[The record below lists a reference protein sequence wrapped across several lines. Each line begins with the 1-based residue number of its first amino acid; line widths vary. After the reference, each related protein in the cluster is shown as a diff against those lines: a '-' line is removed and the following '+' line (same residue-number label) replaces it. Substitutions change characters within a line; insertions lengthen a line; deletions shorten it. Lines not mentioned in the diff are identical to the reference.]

1 MGYPK
6 NPKLDFVTRFEKFLL
21 EEAMKRETI
30 ATIIEDLQAGRTP
43 VLAVEDFPAFS
54 DEATAG
60 DPHIGPETLQAIA
73 ATLTEADIPT
83 FERALRAMD
92 EGDLAWLG
100 FKVVYDAAA
109 AQGNVD
115 NEVTKK
121 YGEQG
126 SADGEPLV
134 FFCND
139 AKEIVASRELSPRDT
154 FQAKDVTRGPSMH
167 NDQFDG
173 LTWASEPLFGKVRVW
188 LLGASDAAVEVAQL
202 ADHVGFHVV
211 AVDYDPA
218 FLNEER
224 FPQAERIMLHGGNF
238 DELANMPA
246 RPEDYVCVLTR
257 GHMFDPESCIWALQ
271 NGVHYVGM
279 MGCAGKNS
287 TVHDLVI
294 NAGISEA
301 DWDRVKRPIGLKFG
315 AKTPAELAIAIV
327 AELVDVRYKQRY
339 SDEARNRHEK
349 SLGRE

>member
-1 MGYPK
+1 M
-6 NPKLDFVTRFEKFLL
+6 
-21 EEAMKRETI
+21 
-30 ATIIEDLQAGRTP
+30 
-43 VLAVEDFPAFS
+43 LAVEDFPAFS
-54 DEATAG
+54 EEATAG
-60 DPHIGPETLQAIA
+60 DAHIGPATLEAIA

-100 FKVVYDAAA
+100 FKVVYDGAA

-126 SADGEPLV
+126 SADRELLV

-139 AKEIVASRELSPRDT
+139 AKEIVASRELSPRDI

-224 FPQAERIMLHGGNF
+224 FPHCRAHHAAWRATSTSWPTCRGV
-238 DELANMPA
+238 
-246 RPEDYVCVLTR
+246 PEDYVCVLTR
-257 GHMFDPESCIWALQ
+257 GHMFDPESCVWALQ

-301 DWDRVKRPIGLKFG
+301 DWDRVKRPIGLKLRREDPGG
-315 AKTPAELAIAIV
+315 AGHRHRRPSWWTCATSSATATRLAGPPREEPGAGV
-327 AELVDVRYKQRY
+327 AALACARAADGKAVGKRGSALPQ
-339 SDEARNRHEK
+339 EAPSVIPC
-349 SLGRE
+349 SLEANAL